1 MPGLAEL
8 VNVSTSLTGLT
19 VERDVQYGPS
29 HRQCLDVYRPTGA
42 HGLPVV
48 VWFYGGSWKTGR
60 RQDYRFVAAALARTG
75 CVVVVPDYRLFP
87 EVVFPGFIE
96 DGASAVSCARQ
107 HADTWGGDPARVFAA
122 GHSAGAYI
130 AAMLALDARF
140 GVRALLA
147 GAVGIGGPYDFLP
160 ILDADIQPI
169 FAAEAAARATQPISY
184 VDGHNAPLLLLHGQL
199 DRVCYPRNSI
209 ALATRIRAAGGLVM
223 LKTYPLLAHIGIVTA
238 FLPWLRWRAP
248 VLRDVADFVHR
259 TWAAPPPRAID
270 RAA

>member
-1 MPGLAEL
+1 MPDLAGL
-8 VNVSTSLTGLT
+8 VNASTPLAGLT
-19 VERDVQYGPS
+19 VRRDVAYGPS
-29 HRQCLDVYRPTGA
+29 SRQRLDVYGPTGG

-48 VWFYGGSWKTGR
+48 VWFYGGSWQTGR

-87 EVVFPGFIE
+87 EVAFPAFID
-96 DGASAVSCARQ
+96 DGACAVAHVRKQ
-107 HADTWGGDPARVFAA
+107 AAAWGGDAARVFAV

-140 GVRALLA
+140 GVRAQLA
-147 GAVGIGGPYDFLP
+147 GAVGLAGPYDFLP

-169 FAAEAAARATQPISY
+169 FAAADPRATQPISS
-184 VDGHNAPLLLLHGQL
+184 VDGRNAPLLLLHGEL

-209 ALATRIRAAGGLVM
+209 ALAARIRAAGGPVT
-223 LKTYPLLAHIGIVTA
+223 LKTYPLLGHIGIVTA

-248 VLRDVADFVHR
+248 VLADVTNFVR
-259 TWAAPPPRAID
+259 SPWAAPSARVID
-270 RAA
+270 ATA